1 MKNNIEMS
9 LYRMQRVTENGETFD
24 LNIGSTSPLHAREH
38 QKLIAANK
46 NSRKVIYTPPT
57 GEPFSLLVSNRQFNL
72 LAAILDGKWYSIESL
87 KTTKA
92 ETRKPI
98 SELRQL
104 GLIIGTKR
112 KPGEYR
118 LFGTVELYPL
128 GLNLGVQSVGDILPS
143 ISECKLIEDA
153 KAVAGIAKRRA
164 RISKTVE
171 FLEGGENGKG

>member
-1 MKNNIEMS
+1 MKNHLDLTS
-9 LYRMQRVTENGETFD
+9 YRMQRVIDNSDIYD
-24 LNIGSTSPLHAREH
+24 LNIGSTSPLHAREN
-38 QKLIAANK
+38 QKKLTAEQNA
-46 NSRKVIYTPPT
+46 RKIIYTSVAS
-57 GEPFSLLVSNRQFNL
+57 ESFSLLVSNRQFQL
-72 LAAILDGKWYSIESL
+72 LAAIADGKWHSIESL

-118 LFGTVELYPL
+118 LFGAVDLYPL
-128 GLNLGVQSVGDILPS
+128 GLKLDVKSISDILPS

-153 KAVAGIAKRRA
+153 KAVASIAKRRA